1 MDQVGDDAD
10 KETDSHL
17 YTWRVVVDN
26 IENVDEAEEDGDE
39 ETHPARHHLGGN
51 DEGGPGHD
59 HEQSGGKIVDNQI
72 LGVMSR
78 YIHIE
83 SGQRQV
89 SELTVVVKIQT

>member
-17 YTWRVVVDN
+17 NTWRVVVDN

-51 DEGGPGHD
+51 DEGGP
-59 HEQSGGKIVDNQI
+59 
-72 LGVMSR
+72 
-78 YIHIE
+78 
-83 SGQRQV
+83 
-89 SELTVVVKIQT
+89 